1 VRKAPSPR
9 RRWRREVQFCLYD
22 GKSSMRSPR
31 LRRCWPRFIGGRC
44 TRFALPHASSI
55 TRETPGVVARIL
67 PMSESKVL
75 RRPDANYAPMLRS
88 CNGSR
93 QHFLRLLR
101 ARHVERA
108 SSMTSFHSSAVI
120 PREGGVSSTPQLL
133 DALRASLEY
142 WITGR
147 SLSSGA
153 HSRDPLPVMTV
164 CGDCSDE
171 MSSTG
176 R

>member
-1 VRKAPSPR
+1 MAKRSAILLVRWKVIDAFPKVAAMLAAVH
-9 RRWRREVQFCLYD
+9 W
-22 GKSSMRSPR
+22 
-31 LRRCWPRFIGGRC
+31 GRC

-108 SSMTSFHSSAVI
+108 ASMTSDFRHSTSAVI

-142 WITGR
+142 WITRG
-147 SLSSGA
+147 
-153 HSRDPLPVMTV
+153 
-164 CGDCSDE
+164 
-171 MSSTG
+171 
-176 R
+176 